1 MVKDHSTALFF
12 NHLVIPQMHKG
23 LFVSGFVHY
32 RTDFDTC
39 LQSYWLHLKEG
50 RLQRGGR
57 RRQER
62 VCVRKKERGGF
73 EHVSLPGSLLGLHS
87 LKLFFYKGPC
97 LAERGVP
104 ARIKRKGWASPV
116 KDATVA
122 MWEEKYS
129 SLLRWLLIQ
138 FSSRQESLMNE

>member
-1 MVKDHSTALFF
+1 MVKDHSTALFLTILLF
-12 NHLVIPQMHKG
+12 PKCIKACLLVVLYITG
-23 LFVSGFVHY
+23 LILIHAYKVI
-32 RTDFDTC
+32 
-39 LQSYWLHLKEG
+39 SYMKEG

-62 VCVRKKERGGF
+62 VCVREKERGGF